1 MLVLVHY
8 LSDKRK
14 KEPED
19 PWMAELLAIKRQRV
33 EVEVRKA
40 VALERIASALEFKK
54 TINTCSSHYS
64 QTFLFRASLQLVL
77 SSAGPC

>member
-14 KEPED
+14 NEPED

-54 TINTCSSHYS
+54 
-64 QTFLFRASLQLVL
+64 Q
-77 SSAGPC
+77 

>member
-1 MLVLVHY
+1 MIYDLINYFKFIHSLELVHY

-19 PWMAELLAIKRQRV
+19 PWMAELLTIKRQRV

-40 VALERIASALEFKK
+40 VA
-54 TINTCSSHYS
+54 
-64 QTFLFRASLQLVL
+64 
-77 SSAGPC
+77 

>member
-54 TINTCSSHYS
+54 
-64 QTFLFRASLQLVL
+64 Q
-77 SSAGPC
+77 

>member
-1 MLVLVHY
+1 MIYDLINYFKFIHVLVLVHY

-40 VALERIASALEFKK
+40 IALERIASALEFKK
-54 TINTCSSHYS
+54 
-64 QTFLFRASLQLVL
+64 Q
-77 SSAGPC
+77 